1 MGQWGLRQQDLKR
14 FPSEVGAAFP
24 RRDEHLEDPSTLK
37 IRNLMRPTGF
47 LDRAIA

>member
-1 MGQWGLRQQDLKR
+1 MGVETTRLTR
-14 FPSEVGAAFP
+14 FLSEVGPAFP
-24 RRDEHLEDPSTLK
+24 RRDEHLEGPSTLK

>member
-1 MGQWGLRQQDLKR
+1 MGVETKDLTR
-14 FPSEVGAAFP
+14 FPSEVGPAFP
-24 RRDEHLEDPSTLK
+24 RRDEHPEDPSTLK